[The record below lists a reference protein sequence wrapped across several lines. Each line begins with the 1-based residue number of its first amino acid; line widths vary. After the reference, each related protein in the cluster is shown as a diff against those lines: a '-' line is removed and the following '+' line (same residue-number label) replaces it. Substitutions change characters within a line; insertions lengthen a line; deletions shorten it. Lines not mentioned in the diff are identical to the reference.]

1 MLAAIMMLVLIP
13 MGVKAGGSSEPVP
26 SADPPLDEPQPAP
39 DRMSRDERRAMQREL
54 LRSIGIRVIEEDVYA
69 VDFRA
74 ETLDGGTMNLD
85 DHMGSFVFLNFWA
98 TWCPPCR
105 EEMPAME
112 TMQEEL
118 SDLPFQ
124 ILAVSVQE
132 DRSTVQRF
140 IDEYGYSYPILL
152 DPAGRTA
159 SHYGVRGLP
168 TTYFIDRDGMVLGL
182 LIGIR
187 DWADESILATLREAI
202 LLGAD

>member
-1 MLAAIMMLVLIP
+1 
-13 MGVKAGGSSEPVP
+13 
-26 SADPPLDEPQPAP
+26 
-39 DRMSRDERRAMQREL
+39 
-54 LRSIGIRVIEEDVYA
+54 
-69 VDFRA
+69 
-74 ETLDGGTMNLD
+74 
-85 DHMGSFVFLNFWA
+85 
-98 TWCPPCR
+98 
-105 EEMPAME
+105 ME